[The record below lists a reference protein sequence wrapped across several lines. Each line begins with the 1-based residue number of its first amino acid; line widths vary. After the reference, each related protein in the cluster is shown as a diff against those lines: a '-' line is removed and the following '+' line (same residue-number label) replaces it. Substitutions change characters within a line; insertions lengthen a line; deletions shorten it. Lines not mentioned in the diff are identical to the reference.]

1 MKRTLLHV
9 HPGAST
15 FVVKDRKLLSGN
27 FTVIDLPFV
36 WRAKWQVPFLLLKQF
51 LHLCTSA
58 CKWQAI
64 AVQFSGYHAVL
75 PTLLARMLGRPCI
88 IIAGG
93 TDCVA
98 FPSLRYGNFA
108 RQPLAW
114 ATRVAYR
121 SATHIVP
128 VHASLV
134 RATNSYRDEDA
145 GDQGILAYMPTLRT
159 PITVVPNGYDAEAW
173 HAGTGQRDIDV
184 ITVASGDRRPSTMRL
199 KGLDMILELARAR
212 PALRFTI
219 IGMEP
224 DPRNPA
230 PPNLTFIP
238 PVPNDRLQGYY
249 QRSKVYAQLSLSEG
263 FPNALCEAMLCGC
276 VPLVSAVG
284 AMPDIIAGSGAV
296 VRERSITDVAAA
308 LEELMKEIGP
318 AQQVAARE
326 RIATNFTE
334 GSRQRQ
340 LIDLIDTALAD
351 K

>member
-1 MKRTLLHV
+1 MERTLLHV

-15 FVVKDRKLLSGN
+15 FVVKDRRLLSEA
-27 FTVIDLPFV
+27 FAVIDAPFI
-36 WRAKWQVPFLLLKQF
+36 WRAKWQVPLLLIKQF
-51 LHLCTSA
+51 FHLCFSA
-58 CKWQAI
+58 SRWQAI
-64 AVQFSGYHAVL
+64 VVQFSGYHAVL
-75 PTLLARMLGRPCI
+75 PALVARMLGRPCI

-114 ATRVAYR
+114 ATRMVYKL
-121 SATHIVP
+121 ATHIVP
-128 VHASLV
+128 VHTSLV
-134 RATNSYRDEDA
+134 RTTNSYRDQDDGE
-145 GDQGILAYMPTLRT
+145 QGILAYVPGLRT
-159 PITVVPNGYDAEAW
+159 PITVVPNGYDAGAW
-173 HAGTGQRDIDV
+173 QLGTAQRDIDV
-184 ITVASGDRRPSTMRL
+184 VTVASNDRRPSTMRL
-199 KGLDMILELARAR
+199 KGIDMIMELAYAR
-212 PALRFTI
+212 PGLQFAI
-219 IGMEP
+219 IGMKP

-238 PVPNDRLQGYY
+238 AVPNDQLPGYY

-284 AMPDIIAGSGAV
+284 AMPDIVGGCGAV
-296 VRERSITDVAAA
+296 VRERSIAEVAAA
-308 LEELMKEIGP
+308 LDRLMKEIGT

-334 GSRQRQ
+334 GRRRSE
-340 LIDLIDTALAD
+340 LIDLIDVALTV